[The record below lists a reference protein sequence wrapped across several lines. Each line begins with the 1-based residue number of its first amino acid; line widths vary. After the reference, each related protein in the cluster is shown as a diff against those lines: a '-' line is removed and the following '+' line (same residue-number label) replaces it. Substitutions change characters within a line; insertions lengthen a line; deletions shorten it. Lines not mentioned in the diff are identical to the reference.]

1 MNNTTLI
8 VIIVLIV
15 FVFLLTY
22 DPKTR
27 RLDKYLPPAQVSQE
41 TSPDTSQGAPMC
53 ESERYHEL
61 QFNSKSDGK
70 GCVGQQRESMG
81 AVI

>member
-8 VIIVLIV
+8 IGLVVLV

-22 DPKTR
+22 DPKSR
-27 RLDKYLPPAQVSQE
+27 KLEKYL
-41 TSPDTSQGAPMC
+41 TSPGQAAVQMESSRQC
-53 ESERYHEL
+53 ESARYHEV
-61 QFNSKSDGK
+61 QFNSKASEEA
-70 GCVGQQRESMG
+70 CAGQPVEYMG

>member
-8 VIIVLIV
+8 IGIVVLV

-27 RLDKYLPPAQVSQE
+27 RLEKYLEKPSQVAE
-41 TSPDTSQGAPMC
+41 TGGPKC
-53 ESERYHEL
+53 ESDRYHEL
-61 QFNSKSDGK
+61 QFNSKSNGEGCMGEQLQYK
-70 GCVGQQRESMG
+70 G
-81 AVI
+81 AII